1 MPSPEEINNLLSKF
15 SLTEADFA
23 NVRSAGLLLEKQLPS
38 FISDWYEWLAQH
50 EEYQFFFGGNPD
62 SLARVQRQQL
72 QHWQTFFGAVVDKDY
87 VQRCRHIGQVHA
99 RIELRNDIYLAGVS
113 KAVSLLN
120 GRLNLLQPAPA
131 QLPMLIDS
139 VQKFAFMEAYLT
151 MEEIVRIQSEKLAQH
166 SRALMEISTP
176 VTPIWDGILLLP
188 LLGIIDS
195 ARTQDVMNKSLA
207 KIAETRA
214 KVFVLDISGVGAVD
228 TAVANQLIKITKAT
242 RLMGCEAIISGISP
256 AIARTVVELGV
267 SVWDVR
273 TTSTL
278 RDAFEIALKIIG
290 AEKAVHTLAAGTG
303 H

>member
-256 AIARTVVELGV
+256 ALARTVVELGV